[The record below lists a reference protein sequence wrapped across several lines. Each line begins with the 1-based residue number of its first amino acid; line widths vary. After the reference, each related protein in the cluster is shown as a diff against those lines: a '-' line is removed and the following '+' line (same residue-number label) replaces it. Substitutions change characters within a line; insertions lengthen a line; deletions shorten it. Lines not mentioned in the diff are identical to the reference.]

1 MEWQAGDKYES
12 VFDCLIQFRPSGVR
26 IKKPDKFSTLVAMN
40 HRQIIGKL
48 KRKISVEESKLLQS
62 FPKEYKLVGTPNIIF
77 KQLGNSVN
85 VTVLK
90 AIFKSL
96 SESY

>member
-1 MEWQAGDKYES
+1 
-12 VFDCLIQFRPSGVR
+12 
-26 IKKPDKFSTLVAMN
+26 MN